1 MIRYVN
7 SLKMLMVAVLLCSL
21 GMIVVLGQTQ
31 DDMLS
36 GGDAG
41 NTIDDATLIEI
52 DSGNGFEGYPD
63 QYDWYKIAVVK
74 DQTISVR
81 LSSNTWYFS
90 LELYDTNQ
98 QRVDSVS
105 HDGGDSPPVWVTWTA
120 TKPGFF
126 YVLSKHFYGSYDTYS
141 LLITGMAEPVN
152 EPPIASFIWYMEETM
167 LRVNSTSIDDESIA
181 GYYWYLNGELI
192 EGSYGWQWW
201 WWDGLQ
207 DGVYE
212 VTLYVEDDQG
222 LLSTSFIRSIEIDL
236 VDEQPPEAYFTWQ
249 IEDGSIYLSG
259 IESTSMLYITE
270 YRWVIDGEEIDGT
283 DKVEWWFGELEPKVY
298 TVSLTVLD
306 NYGLSESYTVDIEV
320 TIEHIPNDPPE
331 AYFTWW
337 MDEDILY
344 FDATG
349 STDDREVVGSI
360 WYQDGELVEDSFTW
374 MEWSWEKAEEGIHN
388 ITLIVVDDL
397 ALESTPYTEMVEVEH
412 VTNQPPV
419 ASFEWWIDEEEALNF
434 DATMSMD
441 DGNVTGYIWYE
452 DGEIIEDSYDW
463 DEWYW
468 SGADEGTYNITL
480 IVVDDMGLE
489 STPYTEMVTVEEMV
503 ITNQP
508 PVARF
513 EWEMVDETLNVDASD
528 SLDSYTWTWEGIPDG
543 TYIVTLEVTD
553 DMDLQDTYRATIEV
567 GGDPPIP
574 WPIPGPSTRSIVLGL
589 MVAALIIGSRK
600 GTNLLGIGKSRV

>member
-1 MIRYVN
+1 MGALTMKCIN
-7 SLKMLMVAVLLCSL
+7 SLKIIMVAVLLCSL
-21 GMIVVLGQTQ
+21 GLISVYAQTQ
-31 DDMLS
+31 DDMLT

-81 LSSNTWYFS
+81 LSSNTGYFS

-167 LRVNSTSIDDESIA
+167 LRVNSTSIDDGSIE

-192 EGSYGWQWW
+192 EDSYGWQWW

-249 IEDGSIYLSG
+249 IEDGSIYFSG

-283 DKVEWWFGELEPKVY
+283 DRVEWWFGELEPKVY

-320 TIEHIPNDPPE
+320 TSEHIPNDPPE
-331 AYFTWW
+331 AFFTWW

-344 FDATG
+344 FDATV
-349 STDDREVVGSI
+349 STDDREVAGAI
-360 WYQDGELVEDSFTW
+360 WYKDGELVEDSFTW
-374 MEWSWEKAEEGIHN
+374 MEWSWEEAEEGIH
-388 ITLIVVDDL
+388 
-397 ALESTPYTEMVEVEH
+397 
-412 VTNQPPV
+412 
-419 ASFEWWIDEEEALNF
+419 
-434 DATMSMD
+434 
-441 DGNVTGYIWYE
+441 
-452 DGEIIEDSYDW
+452 
-463 DEWYW
+463 
-468 SGADEGTYNITL
+468 NITL

-489 STPYTEMVTVEEMV
+489 STPYTKMVTIEEVV
-503 ITNQP
+503 IANQP

-513 EWEMVDETLNVDASD
+513 EWEIMGETLNVDASD
-528 SLDSYTWTWEGIPDG
+528 SLDPDGEIVSWVWYIDGSIDNSLDSYTWAWEGISDG
-543 TYIVTLEVTD
+543 TYTVTLEVTD
-553 DMDLQDTYRATIEV
+553 AMGLQDTYRATIEV
-567 GGDPPIP
+567 GEDPS
-574 WPIPGPSTRSIVLGL
+574 PIPGPSTGSIIFGL
-589 MVAALIIGSRK
+589 AAAALIIGSRK
-600 GTNLLGIGKSRV
+600 GKNTLNTGQSKVF

>member
-81 LSSNTWYFS
+81 LSSNTGYFS

-207 DGVYE
+207 DGFYE

-270 YRWVIDGEEIDGT
+270 YRWVIQWVLMQRSYLVLM
-283 DKVEWWFGELEPKVY
+283 KP
-298 TVSLTVLD
+298 VSK
-306 NYGLSESYTVDIEV
+306 
-320 TIEHIPNDPPE
+320 
-331 AYFTWW
+331 
-337 MDEDILY
+337 
-344 FDATG
+344 
-349 STDDREVVGSI
+349 
-360 WYQDGELVEDSFTW
+360 YQYLL
-374 MEWSWEKAEEGIHN
+374 H
-388 ITLIVVDDL
+388 
-397 ALESTPYTEMVEVEH
+397 
-412 VTNQPPV
+412 QP
-419 ASFEWWIDEEEALNF
+419 
-434 DATMSMD
+434 
-441 DGNVTGYIWYE
+441 
-452 DGEIIEDSYDW
+452 
-463 DEWYW
+463 
-468 SGADEGTYNITL
+468 
-480 IVVDDMGLE
+480 
-489 STPYTEMVTVEEMV
+489 
-503 ITNQP
+503 
-508 PVARF
+508 
-513 EWEMVDETLNVDASD
+513 
-528 SLDSYTWTWEGIPDG
+528 
-543 TYIVTLEVTD
+543 
-553 DMDLQDTYRATIEV
+553 
-567 GGDPPIP
+567 
-574 WPIPGPSTRSIVLGL
+574 
-589 MVAALIIGSRK
+589 
-600 GTNLLGIGKSRV
+600 